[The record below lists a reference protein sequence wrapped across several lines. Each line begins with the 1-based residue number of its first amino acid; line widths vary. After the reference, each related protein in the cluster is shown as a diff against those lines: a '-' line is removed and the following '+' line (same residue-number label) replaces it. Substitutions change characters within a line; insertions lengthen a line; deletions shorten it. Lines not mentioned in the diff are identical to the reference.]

1 MRVQP
6 FVIGIYNTIEH
17 NDEHFFH
24 TSFYCFEPY
33 LCNNKNQLMT
43 AVSPLV
49 ARSCPKS
56 TLRCQM
62 PWLGPF
68 QGDRYW
74 ADRISIQLGVNK
86 RNFLA
91 NVTKDSRS
99 GSYFKCFN
107 PVPQTMSSGPH
118 LSLLSLVISALP
130 TDAGFSSRQVLSTW
144 QTWKPSLTFS
154 QL

>member
-1 MRVQP
+1 
-6 FVIGIYNTIEH
+6 
-17 NDEHFFH
+17 
-24 TSFYCFEPY
+24 
-33 LCNNKNQLMT
+33 MT

-91 NVTKDSRS
+91 NVTKHSRS
-99 GSYFKCFN
+99 ESYFKCFN

-130 TDAGFSSRQVLSTW
+130 TDAGFSIRQVLSTW

-154 QL
+154 QLEKKRDRLFPDCLSKNADIPSDFGLSHMTIPV